1 MSLATGQ
8 SASNEVSDST
18 KVTEQPDPS
27 TAEQNKSS
35 GNRSL
40 GLRAFLGRALATD
53 TVQLT
58 LLASTFLILKVLL
71 VAKGDISV
79 GLAVLQ
85 TSPTVTVIIGVILS
99 ALPIIGA
106 VVIVVILYGL
116 GCGVWGWKSLRD
128 PIAILISVAALT
140 AWILLTPWPVFALT
154 FLGLLAG
161 ILDKVFWGRKARRE
175 GNGISFTRV
184 RFVVVAVLCI
194 FALIPVGKDIAYAM
208 WLPREEL
215 HFQRSA
221 EPATQP
227 QGQQEQ
233 IIVGYVLGERGGWAS
248 VLTSGD
254 RTIKQL
260 ESNTITSRQVCRNSK
275 NYRESVAEYI
285 RRKRFHYV
293 NDMPF
298 CNLGG

>member
-1 MSLATGQ
+1 MSVVAGQ
-8 SASNEVSDST
+8 SASNEVTDST

-27 TAEQNKSS
+27 AAEQNKPS
-35 GNRSL
+35 GNPSL

-58 LLASTFLILKVLL
+58 LLASSFLILKVLL
-71 VAKGDISV
+71 VAKGDISA

-85 TSPTVTVIIGVILS
+85 NSPTVTVIIGVALS

-106 VVIVVILYGL
+106 VVIVVLLYGL
-116 GCGVWGWKSLRD
+116 GCGLWGLKSLRD
-128 PIAILISVAALT
+128 PIAMLISVT
-140 AWILLTPWPVFALT
+140 AVITWVLLTPWLVFALT
-154 FLGLLAG
+154 FLGFLAG
-161 ILDKVFWGRKARRE
+161 ILDRMFWGRKAKSR
-175 GNGISFTRV
+175 GNDISFTRV
-184 RFVVVAVLCI
+184 RLAVVAVLCI
-194 FALIPVGKDIAYAM
+194 IALSPVGKDIAYAM

-215 HFQRSA
+215 HLQRPG
-221 EPATQP
+221 EPATQS

-233 IIVGYVLGERGGWAS
+233 IVVGYVLGEGGGWTS

-254 RTIKQL
+254 RRIERLQTSTIML
-260 ESNTITSRQVCRNSK
+260 RQVCRNPK
-275 NYRESVAEYI
+275 NYRESVAEYV
-285 RRKRFHYV
+285 RRKWFHYL